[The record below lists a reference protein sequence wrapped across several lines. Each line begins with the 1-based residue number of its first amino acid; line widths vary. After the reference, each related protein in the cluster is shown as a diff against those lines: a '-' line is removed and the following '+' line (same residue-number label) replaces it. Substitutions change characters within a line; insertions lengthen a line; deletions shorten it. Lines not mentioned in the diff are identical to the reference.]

1 MRKRIKH
8 KNVVGG
14 VVANHRQPDGVE
26 TIANRSLGLGGAQRL
41 EREKSPV
48 RSWRPGWRP
57 EHRDFV

>member
-41 EREKSPV
+41 EREKSPGTELATGLG
-48 RSWRPGWRP
+48 RGA
-57 EHRDFV
+57 